1 MDLMDDHQQ
10 YQEWLALHALDALDA
25 AEARPLEAHLASCA
39 ECRAALIEW
48 RDATGL
54 LAHAATPKAPSDE
67 LRARIVAA
75 ARAETRASQPPET
88 STRVVPMPIAPRRS
102 NLWPNVLRIAAA
114 VAIVG
119 LLVGVIV
126 MWRRDVLSRREIARI
141 TREKTRAENLLALE
155 REARAKERDAI
166 AMLNSH
172 DTKKMELAG
181 TQTAQN
187 ARGTFVFDPKTGHG
201 MLMTEGL
208 PATPAD
214 KQYEVWFIPKGHTPM
229 PGKMFTVDKSGRA
242 MVAGE
247 IPLEAR
253 ANAVIAITLEPKKG
267 SAAPT
272 SAIYLSSPSS

>member
-1 MDLMDDHQQ
+1 MDDHQQ
-10 YQEWLALHALDALDA
+10 YQELLALHALDALDA
-25 AEARPLEAHLASCA
+25 AEARLLEAHLATCP
-39 ECRAALIEW
+39 ECRAALTEW

-54 LAHAATPKAPSDE
+54 LAHAATPAAPSDE
-67 LRARIVAA
+67 LRARVLAA
-75 ARAETRASQPPET
+75 ARAETRAQTET
-88 STRVVPMPIAPRRS
+88 SARVVPMPIAPRRS
-102 NLWPNVLRIAAA
+102 NLWANVLRIAAA

-119 LLVGVIV
+119 LLVGLIV
-126 MWRRDVLSRREIARI
+126 MWRRDVLSRREIVRI
-141 TREKTRAENLLALE
+141 TREKTRAENLLARE
-155 REARAKERDAI
+155 REARAKEREAL
-166 AMLNSH
+166 AMLNSR

-229 PGKMFTVDKSGRA
+229 PGKMFTVDSSGRA
-242 MVAGE
+242 MVSGE

-253 ANAVIAITLEPKKG
+253 TSAVIAITLEPKKG

>member
-1 MDLMDDHQQ
+1 MDDHQQ
-10 YQEWLALHALDALDA
+10 YQESLALHALDALDA
-25 AEARPLEAHLASCA
+25 AEARSLEAHLASCA

-54 LAHAATPKAPSDE
+54 LAYASTPAAPSDE
-67 LRARIVAA
+67 LRGRILAA
-75 ARAETRASQPPET
+75 GQTETRTPQTEASAK
-88 STRVVPMPIAPRRS
+88 VVPLPIAPRRS
-102 NLWPNVLRIAAA
+102 NLWPNLMRIAAA
-114 VAIVG
+114 IAIVG
-119 LLVGVIV
+119 LLIGMIV
-126 MWRRDVLSRREIARI
+126 FWRRDVRMQRDIARL
-141 TREKTRAENLLALE
+141 TRERNRTADQLARE
-155 REARAKERDAI
+155 REARAKEHDAV
-166 AMLNSH
+166 AMLNSR

-208 PATPAD
+208 PAAPAD
-214 KQYEVWFIPKGHTPM
+214 KAYEVWFIPKGHTPM
-229 PGKMFTVDKSGRA
+229 PGKMFTVDSSGRA
-242 MVAGE
+242 MVSGE

-272 SAIYLSSPSS
+272 SAIYLSSSS

>member
-10 YQEWLALHALDALDA
+10 YQELLALHALDALDA
-25 AEARPLEAHLASCA
+25 AEARLLEAHLASCA
-39 ECRAALIEW
+39 ECRATLIEW

-54 LAHAATPKAPSDE
+54 LAHASTLAAPSDE
-67 LRARIVAA
+67 LRARILAA
-75 ARAETRASQPPET
+75 ARAETRASQTESPAK
-88 STRVVPMPIAPRRS
+88 VVPMPIASRRS
-102 NLWPNVLRIAAA
+102 NLWPNLLKIAAA
-114 VAIVG
+114 IAIVG
-119 LLVGVIV
+119 LLVGMIV
-126 MWRRDVLSRREIARI
+126 FWRRDVRMQRDIARL
-141 TREKTRAENLLALE
+141 TRERNRTQDQLARE
-155 REARAKERDAI
+155 REARAKERDAL
-166 AMLNSH
+166 AMLNAH

-208 PATPAD
+208 PVTPAD
-214 KQYEVWFIPKGHTPM
+214 KAYEVWFIPKGHTPM
-229 PGKMFTVDKSGRA
+229 PGKMFTVDASGRA
-242 MVAGE
+242 MVSGE

>member
-1 MDLMDDHQQ
+1 MDDHQQ
-10 YQEWLALHALDALDA
+10 YQEQLALHALDALNG
-25 AEARPLEAHLASCA
+25 AEARALEAHLATCA
-39 ECRAALIEW
+39 ECRAALSEW

-54 LAHAATPKAPSDE
+54 LAHASTPAAPSDE
-67 LRARIVAA
+67 LRMRILAA
-75 ARAETRASQPPET
+75 ARAETRGPQTESSAK
-88 STRVVPMPIAPRRS
+88 VVPMPIAARRS
-102 NLWPNVLRIAAA
+102 NLWPNVFRIAAA

-126 MWRRDVLSRREIARI
+126 MWRRDVMSRREIARI

-166 AMLNSH
+166 AMLNSR

-229 PGKMFTVDKSGRA
+229 PGKMFTVDRSGRA
-242 MVAGE
+242 MVTGE

-253 ANAVIAITLEPKKG
+253 LNPVIAITLEPKKG

>member
-1 MDLMDDHQQ
+1 MDDHQQ
-10 YQEWLALHALDALDA
+10 YQESLALHALDALDA
-25 AEARPLEAHLASCA
+25 AEARSLEAHLASCA

-48 RDATGL
+48 RDAMGL
-54 LAHAATPKAPSDE
+54 LAYASTPAAPSDE
-67 LRARIVAA
+67 LRGRILAA
-75 ARAETRASQPPET
+75 GQTETRTSQTEASAK
-88 STRVVPMPIAPRRS
+88 VVPLPIAPRRS
-102 NLWPNVLRIAAA
+102 NLWPNIMRIAAA
-114 VAIVG
+114 IAIVG
-119 LLVGVIV
+119 LLIGMIV
-126 MWRRDVLSRREIARI
+126 FWRRDVRMQRDIARL
-141 TREKTRAENLLALE
+141 TRERNRTADQLARE
-155 REARAKERDAI
+155 REARAKEHDAV
-166 AMLNSH
+166 AMLNSR

-208 PATPAD
+208 PAAPAD
-214 KQYEVWFIPKGHTPM
+214 KAYEVWFIPKGHTPM
-229 PGKMFTVDKSGRA
+229 PGKMFTVDASGQA
-242 MVAGE
+242 MVSGE

>member
-1 MDLMDDHQQ
+1 MDDHQQ
-10 YQEWLALHALDALDA
+10 YQESLALHALDALDA
-25 AEARPLEAHLASCA
+25 AEARSLEAHLASCA

-54 LAHAATPKAPSDE
+54 LAYASTPAAPSDE
-67 LRARIVAA
+67 LRGRILAA
-75 ARAETRASQPPET
+75 GQTETRTPQTEASAK
-88 STRVVPMPIAPRRS
+88 VVPLPIAPRRS
-102 NLWPNVLRIAAA
+102 NLWPNLMRIAAA
-114 VAIVG
+114 IAIVG
-119 LLVGVIV
+119 LLIGMIV
-126 MWRRDVLSRREIARI
+126 FWRRDLRMQRDIARL
-141 TREKTRAENLLALE
+141 TRERNRTADQLARE
-155 REARAKERDAI
+155 REARAKEHDAV
-166 AMLNSH
+166 AMLNSR

-208 PATPAD
+208 PAAPAD
-214 KQYEVWFIPKGHTPM
+214 KAYEVWFIPKGHTPM
-229 PGKMFTVDKSGRA
+229 PGKMFTVDSSGRA
-242 MVAGE
+242 MVSGE

>member
-1 MDLMDDHQQ
+1 MDDHQQ
-10 YQEWLALHALDALDA
+10 YQEWLALHALDALDP
-25 AEARPLEAHLASCA
+25 AEARSLEAHLATCA
-39 ECRAALIEW
+39 DCRAALSEW

-54 LAHAATPKAPSDE
+54 LAHASTPKAPSDE
-67 LRARIVAA
+67 LRARVLAA
-75 ARAETRASQPPET
+75 ARAETRAPQTGS
-88 STRVVPMPIAPRRS
+88 SAKVVPMPIAPLRS

-114 VAIVG
+114 VAIIG
-119 LLVGVIV
+119 LLVGLIV
-126 MWRRDVLSRREIARI
+126 MWRRDVFSRREIARI
-141 TREKTRAENLLALE
+141 TREKTRAENLLAGE
-155 REARAKERDAI
+155 REARAKEGDAI
-166 AMLNSH
+166 AMLNSR

-181 TQTAQN
+181 TETAQN

-208 PATPAD
+208 PTTPAD
-214 KQYEVWFIPKGHTPM
+214 KQYEVWFIPKGRSPM

-253 ANAVIAITLEPKKG
+253 ANVVIAITLEPKKG

>member
-1 MDLMDDHQQ
+1 MDDHQQ
-10 YQEWLALHALDALDA
+10 YQESLALHALDALDA
-25 AEARPLEAHLASCA
+25 AEARSLEAHLATCA

-54 LAHAATPKAPSDE
+54 LAHAATPAAPSDE
-67 LRARIVAA
+67 LRARILAA
-75 ARAETRASQPPET
+75 ARTETRAPQTENSAK
-88 STRVVPMPIAPRRS
+88 VVPMPIAPRRS
-102 NLWPNVLRIAAA
+102 SLWPNLLKIAAA
-114 VAIVG
+114 IAIVG
-119 LLVGVIV
+119 LLIGMIV
-126 MWRRDVLSRREIARI
+126 FWRRDVGMQRDIARL
-141 TREKTRAENLLALE
+141 TRERNRTQDQLARE
-155 REARAKERDAI
+155 REARAKERDAL
-166 AMLNSH
+166 AMLNSR

-187 ARGTFVFDPKTGHG
+187 ARGTFVYDPKTGHG

-229 PGKMFTVDKSGRA
+229 PGKMFTVDASGRA

>member
-1 MDLMDDHQQ
+1 MDDHQQ
-10 YQEWLALHALDALDA
+10 YQESLALHALDALDA
-25 AEARPLEAHLASCA
+25 AEARSLEAHLASCA

-54 LAHAATPKAPSDE
+54 LAYASTPAAPSDE
-67 LRARIVAA
+67 LRGRILAA
-75 ARAETRASQPPET
+75 GQTETRTPQTEASAK
-88 STRVVPMPIAPRRS
+88 VVPLPIAPRRS
-102 NLWPNVLRIAAA
+102 NLWPNLMRIAAA
-114 VAIVG
+114 IAIFG
-119 LLVGVIV
+119 LLIGMIV
-126 MWRRDVLSRREIARI
+126 FWRRDVRMQRDIARL
-141 TREKTRAENLLALE
+141 TRERNRTADQLARE
-155 REARAKERDAI
+155 REARAKEHDAV
-166 AMLNSH
+166 AMLNSR

-208 PATPAD
+208 PAAPAD
-214 KQYEVWFIPKGHTPM
+214 KAYEVWFIPKGHTPM
-229 PGKMFTVDKSGRA
+229 PGKMFTVDSSGRA
-242 MVAGE
+242 MVSGE

-272 SAIYLSSPSS
+272 SAIYLSSSS

>member
-1 MDLMDDHQQ
+1 MDDHQQ
-10 YQEWLALHALDALDA
+10 YQESLALHALDALDA
-25 AEARPLEAHLASCA
+25 AEARSLEAHLASCA

-54 LAHAATPKAPSDE
+54 LAYASTSAAPSDE
-67 LRARIVAA
+67 LRGRILAA
-75 ARAETRASQPPET
+75 GQTETRTPQTEASAK
-88 STRVVPMPIAPRRS
+88 VVPLPIAPRRS
-102 NLWPNVLRIAAA
+102 NLWPNLMRIAAA
-114 VAIVG
+114 IAIVG
-119 LLVGVIV
+119 LLIGMIV
-126 MWRRDVLSRREIARI
+126 FWRRDVRMQRDIARL
-141 TREKTRAENLLALE
+141 TRERNRTADQLARE
-155 REARAKERDAI
+155 REARAKEHDAV
-166 AMLNSH
+166 AMLNSR

-208 PATPAD
+208 PAAPAD
-214 KQYEVWFIPKGHTPM
+214 KAYEVWFIPKGHTPM
-229 PGKMFTVDKSGRA
+229 PGKMFTVDSSGRA
-242 MVAGE
+242 MVSGE

-272 SAIYLSSPSS
+272 SAIYLSSSS

>member
-1 MDLMDDHQQ
+1 MDDHQQ
-10 YQEWLALHALDALDA
+10 YQESLALHALDALDA
-25 AEARPLEAHLASCA
+25 AEARSLEAHLASCA

-54 LAHAATPKAPSDE
+54 LAYASTPAAPSDE
-67 LRARIVAA
+67 LRGRILAA
-75 ARAETRASQPPET
+75 AQTETRAPQTEASAK
-88 STRVVPMPIAPRRS
+88 VVPLPIALRRS
-102 NLWPNVLRIAAA
+102 NLWPNLMRIAAA
-114 VAIVG
+114 IAIVG
-119 LLVGVIV
+119 LLIGMIV
-126 MWRRDVLSRREIARI
+126 FWRRDVRMQRDIARL
-141 TREKTRAENLLALE
+141 TRERNRTADQLARE
-155 REARAKERDAI
+155 REARAKEHDAV
-166 AMLNSH
+166 AMLNSR

-208 PATPAD
+208 PAAPAD
-214 KQYEVWFIPKGHTPM
+214 KAYEVWFIPKGHTPM
-229 PGKMFTVDKSGRA
+229 PGKMFTVDSSGRA
-242 MVAGE
+242 MVSGE

-253 ANAVIAITLEPKKG
+253 ANPVIAITLEPKKG

>member
-1 MDLMDDHQQ
+1 MDDHQQ
-10 YQEWLALHALDALDA
+10 YQELLALHALDALDA
-25 AEARPLEAHLASCA
+25 AEARLLEAHLATCP
-39 ECRAALIEW
+39 ECRAALGEW

-54 LAHAATPKAPSDE
+54 LVHAATPAAPSDE
-67 LRARIVAA
+67 LRARILAA
-75 ARAETRASQPPET
+75 AGAETHAGQPT
-88 STRVVPMPIAPRRS
+88 ANSARVVPMPIAPRRS
-102 NLWPNVLRIAAA
+102 NLWPNVFRIAAA

-126 MWRRDVLSRREIARI
+126 MWRRDVLSRREIVRI
-141 TREKTRAENLLALE
+141 TREKTRAENLLARE
-155 REARAKERDAI
+155 REARAKEHDAV
-166 AMLNSH
+166 AMLNSR

-229 PGKMFTVDKSGRA
+229 PGKMFTVDSSGRA
-242 MVAGE
+242 MVSGE

-253 ANAVIAITLEPKKG
+253 TSAVIAITLEPKKG

>member
-1 MDLMDDHQQ
+1 MDNHQQ
-10 YQEWLALHALDALDA
+10 YQEWLALHALDALDV
-25 AEARPLEAHLASCA
+25 AEARSLEAHLATCA
-39 ECRAALIEW
+39 ECRALLIEF

-54 LAHAATPKAPSDE
+54 LAHAATPKASSDE
-67 LRARIVAA
+67 LRARILAA
-75 ARAETRASQPPET
+75 AQAETQAPQTAS
-88 STRVVPMPIAPRRS
+88 RVVRMPIAPRRS
-102 NLWPNVLRIAAA
+102 NLWPKVLRIAAA

-119 LLVGVIV
+119 LLIGVIV
-126 MWRRDVLSRREIARI
+126 MWRRDALSRREIARI
-141 TREKTRAENLLALE
+141 TREKTKAENLLALE
-155 REARAKERDAI
+155 REARGKERDAI
-166 AMLNSH
+166 AMLNSR

-253 ANAVIAITLEPKKG
+253 LNVVIAITLEPKKG

-272 SAIYLSSPSS
+272 SAIYLTSPSS

>member
-1 MDLMDDHQQ
+1 MDDHQQ
-10 YQEWLALHALDALDA
+10 YQESLALHALNALDA
-25 AEARPLEAHLASCA
+25 AEARSLEEHLASCA
-39 ECRAALIEW
+39 ECRASLIEW
-48 RDATGL
+48 RDVTGL
-54 LAHAATPKAPSDE
+54 LAHALTPAAPSDE
-67 LRARIVAA
+67 LRARILAA
-75 ARAETRASQPPET
+75 ARAETRAPQTET
-88 STRVVPMPIAPRRS
+88 SARVVPMPIAPRRS
-102 NLWPNVLRIAAA
+102 NLWLNLMRIAAA
-114 VAIVG
+114 IAIVG
-119 LLVGVIV
+119 LLIGMIV
-126 MWRRDVLSRREIARI
+126 FWRRDVRMQRDIARL
-141 TREKTRAENLLALE
+141 TRERNRTADQLARE
-155 REARAKERDAI
+155 REARAKEHDAV
-166 AMLNSH
+166 AMLNSR

-208 PATPAD
+208 PVTPAD

-229 PGKMFTVDKSGRA
+229 PGKMFTVDASGRA

>member
-1 MDLMDDHQQ
+1 
-10 YQEWLALHALDALDA
+10 
-25 AEARPLEAHLASCA
+25 
-39 ECRAALIEW
+39 
-48 RDATGL
+48 
-54 LAHAATPKAPSDE
+54 
-67 LRARIVAA
+67 
-75 ARAETRASQPPET
+75 
-88 STRVVPMPIAPRRS
+88 MPIAPRRS
-102 NLWPNVLRIAAA
+102 NLWPNLLKIAAA
-114 VAIVG
+114 IAIVG
-119 LLVGVIV
+119 LLIGMIV
-126 MWRRDVLSRREIARI
+126 FWRRDVGMQRDIARL
-141 TREKTRAENLLALE
+141 TRERNRTQDQLARE
-155 REARAKERDAI
+155 REARAKEHDAV
-166 AMLNSH
+166 AMLNSR

-208 PATPAD
+208 PVTPAD

-229 PGKMFTVDKSGRA
+229 PGKMFTVDASGRA

>member
-1 MDLMDDHQQ
+1 MDDHQQ
-10 YQEWLALHALDALDA
+10 YPESLALHALDALDA
-25 AEARPLEAHLASCA
+25 AEARSLEAHLASCA

-54 LAHAATPKAPSDE
+54 LAYASTPAAPSDE
-67 LRARIVAA
+67 LRGRILAA
-75 ARAETRASQPPET
+75 GQTETRTPQTEASAK
-88 STRVVPMPIAPRRS
+88 VVPLPIAPRRS
-102 NLWPNVLRIAAA
+102 NLWPNLMRIAAA
-114 VAIVG
+114 IAIVG
-119 LLVGVIV
+119 LLIGMIV
-126 MWRRDVLSRREIARI
+126 FWRRDVRMQRDIARL
-141 TREKTRAENLLALE
+141 TRERNRTADQLARE
-155 REARAKERDAI
+155 REARAKEHDAV
-166 AMLNSH
+166 AMLNSR

-208 PATPAD
+208 PAAPAD
-214 KQYEVWFIPKGHTPM
+214 KAYEVWFIPKGHTPM
-229 PGKMFTVDKSGRA
+229 PGKMFTVDSSGRA
-242 MVAGE
+242 MVSGE

>member
-1 MDLMDDHQQ
+1 MDDHQQ
-10 YQEWLALHALDALDA
+10 YQELLALHALDALDA
-25 AEARPLEAHLASCA
+25 AEARLLEAHLATCA
-39 ECRAALIEW
+39 ECRAALVEW

-54 LAHAATPKAPSDE
+54 LAHASTPAAPSDE
-67 LRARIVAA
+67 LRARILAA
-75 ARAETRASQPPET
+75 ARTETRAPQTENSA
-88 STRVVPMPIAPRRS
+88 RVVPMPIAPRRS
-102 NLWPNVLRIAAA
+102 NLWPNLLKIAAA
-114 VAIVG
+114 IAIVG
-119 LLVGVIV
+119 LLIGMIV
-126 MWRRDVLSRREIARI
+126 FWRRDVGMQRDIARL
-141 TREKTRAENLLALE
+141 TRERNRTADQLARE

-166 AMLNSH
+166 AMLNSR

-229 PGKMFTVDKSGRA
+229 PGKMFTVDASGRA
-242 MVAGE
+242 MVSGE

-253 ANAVIAITLEPKKG
+253 ASAVIAITLEPKKG

>member
-1 MDLMDDHQQ
+1 MDDHQQ
-10 YQEWLALHALDALDA
+10 YQELLALHALDALDA
-25 AEARPLEAHLASCA
+25 AEARLLEAHLATCA

-54 LAHAATPKAPSDE
+54 LVHAATPAAPSDE
-67 LRARIVAA
+67 LRARILAA
-75 ARAETRASQPPET
+75 ARAETRAGQPT
-88 STRVVPMPIAPRRS
+88 ANSAKVVPMPMPIAPRRS
-102 NLWPNVLRIAAA
+102 NLWPNVFRIAAA

-126 MWRRDVLSRREIARI
+126 MWRRDVSSRREIARI
-141 TREKTRAENLLALE
+141 TREKTRAENLLARE

-166 AMLNSH
+166 AMLNSR

-187 ARGTFVFDPKTGHG
+187 ARGTFVFDPQTGHG

-208 PATPAD
+208 PVTPAD

-229 PGKMFTVDKSGRA
+229 PGKMFTVDASGRA
-242 MVAGE
+242 MVSGE

>member
-1 MDLMDDHQQ
+1 MDDHQQ
-10 YQEWLALHALDALDA
+10 YQESLALHALDALDA
-25 AEARPLEAHLASCA
+25 AEARSLEAHLASCA

-54 LAHAATPKAPSDE
+54 LAYASTPAAPSDE
-67 LRARIVAA
+67 LRGRILAA
-75 ARAETRASQPPET
+75 GQTETRTPQTEASAK
-88 STRVVPMPIAPRRS
+88 VVPLPIAPRRS
-102 NLWPNVLRIAAA
+102 NLWPNIMRIAAA
-114 VAIVG
+114 IAIVG
-119 LLVGVIV
+119 LLIGMIV
-126 MWRRDVLSRREIARI
+126 FWRRDVRMQRDIARL
-141 TREKTRAENLLALE
+141 TRERNRTADQLARE
-155 REARAKERDAI
+155 REARAKEHDAV
-166 AMLNSH
+166 AMLNSR
-172 DTKKMELAG
+172 DAKKMELAG

-208 PATPAD
+208 PAAPAD
-214 KQYEVWFIPKGHTPM
+214 KAYEVWFIPKGHTPM
-229 PGKMFTVDKSGRA
+229 PGKMFTVDSSGRA
-242 MVAGE
+242 MVSGE